1 MPEQPQQPH
10 PHQSTDSQV
19 GGAVAN
25 ILFDAYNEQ
34 KRKRFTFDT
43 VDPDAQLRPKR
54 LSEIIGQEHI
64 KKSLARFIAAA
75 KIRGEVLDHTLFC
88 GPAGLGKTTFANVIW
103 TEMNHM
109 PVVFTGPNLDLDHLA
124 ALVSNIINASSKG
137 LSVIVFIDEIH
148 AVPKESRELLLT
160 LMEDFLFED
169 LQMPPFTLI
178 GGTTDPDMLSAPL
191 RRRFLIDYTI
201 SYYRPEEIQQ
211 IVTRSLRVL
220 MHRSERNLTE
230 LVEDGKPGAEAVR
243 LITNRAKGI
252 PSTANR
258 LVKRTLDYMIDTE
271 HGSLLDDSGD
281 VVVRYDDMSLNPDV
295 VREAMHDMG
304 IDIAGLDRRDRSVL
318 VAMNTRYHGRPVGL
332 EAICSVTGEKKAV
345 MEKVVEPDLVRMGYI
360 NRERSGR
367 VLTQKGIKAA
377 ILEEEGETKY

>member
-1 MPEQPQQPH
+1 MPTQPQQPA
-10 PHQSTDSQV
+10 DSNPASDQV

-25 ILFDAYNEQ
+25 ILFDAYEQQ
-34 KRKRFTFDT
+34 KRKRFNFDI

-103 TEMNHM
+103 TEMGHQ
-109 PVVFTGPNLDLDHLA
+109 PAVFTGPNLDLAHLA
-124 ALVSNIINASSKG
+124 LLVTRIINASGSG
-137 LSVIVFIDEIH
+137 EAMVVFIDEIH

-160 LMEDFLFED
+160 LMEDFRFED
-169 LQMPPFTLI
+169 LQMPPFTMI

-201 SYYRPEEIQQ
+201 SYYKPSEIQQ
-211 IVTRSLRVL
+211 IVQRSLRVL
-220 MHRSERNLTE
+220 MHRSEKNLLE
-230 LVEDGKPGAEAVR
+230 LVEDGKPGALAVQ
-243 LITNRAKGI
+243 LITNRSKGI

-281 VVVRYDDMSLNPDV
+281 VVVRYSDESLNSDV
-295 VREAMHDMG
+295 VREAMRDMG
-304 IDIAGLDRRDRSVL
+304 IDLSGLDRRDRAVL

-360 NRERSGR
+360 NRERTGR
-367 VLTQKGIKAA
+367 VLTKKGIVAA
-377 ILEEEGETKY
+377 VLEEEGETKY